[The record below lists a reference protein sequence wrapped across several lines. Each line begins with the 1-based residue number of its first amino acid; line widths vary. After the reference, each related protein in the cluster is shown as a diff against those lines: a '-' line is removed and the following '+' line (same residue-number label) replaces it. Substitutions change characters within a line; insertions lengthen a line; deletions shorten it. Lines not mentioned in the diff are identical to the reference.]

1 MRRWPDLT
9 RILEGIRWAV
19 VGAVGSRLYMP
30 ERATADL
37 DVVVAWED
45 AGEVHR
51 RLVEAGFR
59 PGPALAVGGRSY
71 TSPEGVPVD
80 VIASEAPW
88 IQDALAQVRTD
99 PQGLPVLA
107 LPYLVLMKVHA
118 GRTQDL
124 ADVARML
131 GGASEEARQATR
143 ELFRRWLPDA
153 VEDLESLIQLGEL
166 ELGEEAGPQP

>member
-1 MRRWPDLT
+1 MRPWPDLSET
-9 RILEGIRWAV
+9 LKGIPWAV
-19 VGAVGSRLYMP
+19 AGAVGSRLYMP

-37 DVVVAWED
+37 DVVVAWEH
-45 AGEVHR
+45 AEEVHR

-59 PGPALAVGGRSY
+59 AGPALAVGGRSY

-88 IQDALAQVRTD
+88 IRDALAQVRTD

-107 LPYLVLMKVHA
+107 LPYLVLTKVQA

-131 GGASEEARQATR
+131 GAASEEDRQATR

-153 VEDLESLIQLGEL
+153 LEDLESLIQLGEL
-166 ELGEEAGPQP
+166 ELGGASGREP